1 MSNAIQRK
9 REAEAEAKE
18 KARAEDEAIRAYLA
32 SIPDSRPSD
41 SRGGASW
48 NGKFKFGSEE

>member
-48 NGKFKFGSEE
+48 NGKFKFGSAE